1 MSVCP
6 FDRSL
11 LVNSCLKMG
20 SRIRPGK
27 PVRVRRSSSRSNPAS
42 SVDSPSRNRSV
53 VSTLRDPNDGR
64 FWPAM
69 FTSCPS
75 VLLSTVSFSTM
86 SPSKVT
92 RGVML
97 TMMPTGS

>member
-6 FDRSL
+6 DARSL
-11 LVNSCLKMG
+11 FVKSCLKTG
-20 SRIRPGK
+20 RRINPGN
-27 PVRVRRSSSRSNPAS
+27 PVNVRRSSSRSNPAS
-42 SVDSPSRNRSV
+42 SVDSPSRSRSV
-53 VSTLRDPNDGR
+53 VSTLREPNDGR

-69 FTSCPS
+69 LTSCPS
-75 VLLSTVSFSTM
+75 VLLSTVSFRTM

-92 RGVML
+92 RGVMF